1 MRPLHKVNYNWHTD
15 VLLSMKNILLML
27 SLVLC
32 VVVSISMNVNANDRK
47 ERIEPDQVNMRNYE
61 QFIAQIEHD
70 LPVGTSFKDVEK
82 YLSDYEIEFSHAP
95 SEGCFKFMVKKIY
108 SAFFVFIT
116 DLQIKIYVS
125 EEAGVTD
132 IKSRLIE
139 TAF

>member
-1 MRPLHKVNYNWHTD
+1 
-15 VLLSMKNILLML
+15 MKKIL
-27 SLVLC
+27 LVLC
-32 VVVSISMNVNANDRK
+32 FISGMGIALPMNADDGQ
-47 ERIEPDQVNMRNYE
+47 ERIEPDQVNIRNYE

-82 YLSDYEIEFSHAP
+82 YLLDNGIEYGYAS
-95 SEGCFKFMVKKIY
+95 SEGCLQFLIKKIY